1 MSAAIARPVVYTP
14 DNEPYLGRAS
24 VFHLDTLI
32 HTCLRLN
39 ADVAPLTYQGSK
51 TIFQEAACHLIPQ
64 SISITLSIRELV
76 RQGYLFGALVLVR
89 PLAERTVILYYL
101 HKYPAKVDLWARGW
115 PHTEAPSLATMSD
128 QLGKGDAR
136 WQNLGATITRPLNSI
151 THGKPDSAQWSLID
165 LGEGNVAHG
174 VSKLLDHPPLCDKVC
189 DDTASWLLMIY
200 IMMDIVFS
208 RPDAPTGASTAPE
221 LSRHSHKQPQ

>member
-1 MSAAIARPVVYTP
+1 MSAETARPVVYTP
-14 DNEPYLGRAS
+14 DNEPYLGRTS

-32 HTCLRLN
+32 HTCLKLN

-51 TIFQEAACHLIPQ
+51 TTFQEAACHLIPQ

-76 RQGYLFGALVLVR
+76 RQGYLFGAVVLVR

-115 PHTEAPSLATMSD
+115 QHTEAPSLATMID

-151 THGKPDSAQWSLID
+151 THGKPDSARWSVID
-165 LGEGNVAHG
+165 IGEGRVAHG
-174 VSKLLDHPPLCDKVC
+174 VSKLLDNPSLCDKVC
-189 DDTASWLLMIY
+189 DDTASWLLMIFV
-200 IMMDIVFS
+200 MMGIVFPS
-208 RPDAPTGASTAPE
+208 AENAGTAA
-221 LSRHSHKQPQ
+221 L